1 LIWIMMGKQRW
12 QIDLQHLKMQMRQKS
27 NKLLFKRNPK
37 HKQRPKYKLNHKQLV
52 RLPRVKKHSLK
63 VEISKLPLL
72 VLGLQFQ
79 EVVEV
84 AEVEEKAEER
94 VAEKAVVKAVVNTE
108 AEAKDKKVA
117 IEAEEKAEVKAEA
130 EEKEEV
136 MLKVKPK
143 ELIQGIEQR

>member
-1 LIWIMMGKQRW
+1 
-12 QIDLQHLKMQMRQKS
+12 MQMRQKS
-27 NKLLFKRNPK
+27 SKLLLKRNHK
-37 HKQRPKYKLNHKQLV
+37 HKQSPKYKLNHKQLV

-79 EVVEV
+79 EEVEA
-84 AEVEEKAEER
+84 AEVEERAE
-94 VAEKAVVKAVVNTE
+94 EKAVVKAVVNTE
-108 AEAKDKKVA
+108 AEVKDKKVA
-117 IEAEEKAEVKAEA
+117 IEAEVKAEA

-143 ELIQGIEQR
+143 ELIQGIEQKWGIKLLIHNEI